1 MAEPSTGAG
10 PADPGTATTAVDA
23 TTVREA
29 AFAVMRDVGLTTIFS
44 NPGSTE
50 VPFLTDL
57 PDDIDFVLALH
68 EASVVGIA
76 TGHALATGR
85 AVLALVHTTAGL
97 GNAVAA
103 IATARV
109 NRAPVVVMVG
119 QQDRRHLALE
129 PFLAGRL
136 AGLAGDYPVEVIAPV
151 WAGDVPSA
159 IARAARRAEVDQG
172 PVLLIVPMDDWDQ
185 PAAPDAVAAPQR
197 FVTAPAGMPAEV
209 DELAELL
216 AGARAPAVVAGAGV
230 DTEVGWDAVRRLA
243 RTLGARVYAEPFG
256 ARAGF
261 DQTDEAYAGQLPADR
276 TRLRQVLAGHDLLL
290 VLGTAALRQY
300 PWEAGPLVPGT
311 TRIVVVTADEAE
323 ALRSPAMLSVVADPA
338 AVAGAVADRLGD
350 RSPDTG
356 VGDAGELADVD
367 AAASHQPAATTRHT
381 PAEPSPTGALRPED
395 VFAVLAE
402 HLPAETVLIEE
413 SPSSRPAL
421 QAMVPARVPMGFLSA
436 AMGGLGFAVPA
447 AVGVKMARP
456 DAPVLAVVGDGSSLY
471 SIQALW
477 TAAHRGVGALFL
489 VLANGRYA
497 VMDRLAD
504 RRGGKAPWPA
514 FPEVSVSTLAAGFG
528 VPAVRLETTEELAT
542 TLPDLC
548 AGLAERTEPLVVEVA
563 VEAGS
568 QFLP

>member
-1 MAEPSTGAG
+1 M
-10 PADPGTATTAVDA
+10 ADPAASV

-29 AFAVMRDVGLTTIFS
+29 AFAVMREVGLTTIFS

-50 VPFLTDL
+50 VPFLADL
-57 PDDIDFVLALH
+57 PDDLDFVLALH

-76 TGHALATGR
+76 TGHALATG
-85 AVLALVHTTAGL
+85 APALALVHTTAGL

-136 AGLAGDYPVEVIAPV
+136 AGLAGDYPVEVIAPA

-159 IARAARRAEVDQG
+159 IARAAHRARVAQG

-185 PAAPDAVAAPQR
+185 PAAPDATAAPQR
-197 FVTAPAGMPAEV
+197 LVPAVAGLPAEL
-209 DELAELL
+209 DEVVAHVRDATSL
-216 AGARAPAVVAGAGV
+216 AVVAGAGV
-230 DTEVGWDAVRRLA
+230 DTAEGWDAVRRLA
-243 RTLGARVYAEPFG
+243 RSTGARVYAEPFG

-261 DQTDEAYAGQLPADR
+261 DQTDAAYAGQLPADR
-276 TRLRQVLAGHDLLL
+276 TRLREVLAGHDLLL
-290 VLGTAALRQY
+290 VLGTAAIRQY
-300 PWEAGPLVPGT
+300 PYEEGPLVPEGT
-311 TRIVVVTADEAE
+311 RVVVVTGDVAE
-323 ALRSPAMLSVVADPA
+323 AVRSPAALSLVADPA
-338 AVAGAVADRLGD
+338 VVAAAVADRLQGEA
-350 RSPDTG
+350 PG
-356 VGDAGELADVD
+356 AGAPTT
-367 AAASHQPAATTRHT
+367 ASSAPTTAGGAGATSGRHT
-381 PAEPSPTGALRPED
+381 SPVPSATGTLRPED

-402 HLPAETVLIEE
+402 HLPRETVLIEE

-477 TAAHRGVGALFL
+477 TAAHRGVGAVFL

-504 RRGGKAPWPA
+504 RRGGKAPWPS

-528 VPAVRLETTEELAT
+528 VQALRVESAAELAAS
-542 TLPDLC
+542 LPDIC
-548 AGLAERTEPLVVEVA
+548 TGLARRTEPLVVEVA
-563 VEAGS
+563 VEAGTHFS
-568 QFLP
+568 P

>member
-1 MAEPSTGAG
+1 LAE
-10 PADPGTATTAVDA
+10 

-29 AFAVMRDVGLTTIFS
+29 AFAVMREVGLTTIFS

-50 VPFLTDL
+50 VPFLADL

-159 IARAARRAEVDQG
+159 IARAARRAEVEQG

-185 PAAPDAVAAPQR
+185 PAAPDAVASPQR
-197 FVTAPAGMPAEV
+197 LAVAPAGVPAEV
-209 DELAELL
+209 HELAELIS
-216 AGARAPAVVAGAGV
+216 AAHAPAVVAGAGV
-230 DTEVGWDAVRRLA
+230 DTAAGWAAVRRLA
-243 RTLGARVYAEPFG
+243 RTLGAPVYAEPFG

-300 PWEAGPLVPGT
+300 PYEAGPLVPDS
-311 TRIVVVTADEAE
+311 TRVVVVTGDEAE

-338 AVAGAVADRLGD
+338 VVADALADRLGEQG
-350 RSPDTG
+350 RGTG
-356 VGDAGELADVD
+356 DVD
-367 AAASHQPAATTRHT
+367 GTASRQPPAAARHT
-381 PAEPSPTGALRPED
+381 AARPSATGALRPED

-402 HLPAETVLIEE
+402 HLPRETVLIEE

-421 QAMVPARVPMGFLSA
+421 QTMVPARVPMGFLSA
-436 AMGGLGFAVPA
+436 AMGGLGFALPA

-456 DAPVLAVVGDGSSLY
+456 GAPVLAVVGDGSSLY
-471 SIQALW
+471 SVQALW

-528 VPAVRLETTEELAT
+528 VRAVRLETADELAA

-563 VEAGS
+563 VEAGTHF
-568 QFLP
+568 QP

>member
-1 MAEPSTGAG
+1 L
-10 PADPGTATTAVDA
+10 ADPGARVV
-23 TTVREA
+23 TVREA

-50 VPFLTDL
+50 VPFLADL
-57 PDDIDFVLALH
+57 PDDLDFVLALH

-85 AVLALVHTTAGL
+85 PALALVHTTAGL

-136 AGLAGDYPVEVIAPV
+136 AGLAGDYPVEVLAPV

-159 IARAARRAEVDQG
+159 IARAAHRAQAAQG
-172 PVLLIVPMDDWDQ
+172 PVVLVVPMDDWDQ

-197 FVTAPAGMPAEV
+197 LVTAPSGLPAEL
-209 DELAELL
+209 DEVVRLA
-216 AGARAPAVVAGAGV
+216 AGSRSPAVLAGAGV
-230 DTEVGWDAVRRLA
+230 DTAAGWDAVRRLA
-243 RTLGARVYAEPFG
+243 RAADAPVYAEPFG

-261 DQTDEAYAGQLPADR
+261 DQTDPAYAGQLPADR
-276 TRLRQVLAGHDLLL
+276 TRLREVLTGHDLLL
-290 VLGTAALRQY
+290 VLGAAAIRQY
-300 PWEAGPLVPGT
+300 PYEEGPLVPEA
-311 TRIVVVTADEAE
+311 TRVVVVTSDLAE
-323 ALRSPAMLSVVADPA
+323 AVRSPALLSIVADPA
-338 AVAGAVADRLGD
+338 TVAQ
-350 RSPDTG
+350 
-356 VGDAGELADVD
+356 ELARRLDEHRSR
-367 AAASHQPAATTRHT
+367 AAESEPRVASGAAEVGPRHT
-381 PAEPSPTGALRPED
+381 PAEPAREGALRPED

-402 HLPAETVLIEE
+402 HLPRETVLIEE

-436 AMGGLGFAVPA
+436 AMGGLGFALPA
-447 AVGVKMARP
+447 AVGVKLARP

-477 TAAHRGVGALFL
+477 TAAHRGVGAVFL

-528 VPAVRLETTEELAT
+528 VRAVRLESAAELAA
-542 TLPDLC
+542 TLPDIC
-548 AGLAERTEPLVVEVA
+548 TGLAGRTEPLVVEVA
-563 VEAGS
+563 VEAGTH
-568 QFLP
+568 FLP

>member
-1 MAEPSTGAG
+1 MADAPSPT
-10 PADPGTATTAVDA
+10 P
-23 TTVREA
+23 TVREA

-50 VPFLTDL
+50 VPFLADL

-85 AVLALVHTTAGL
+85 PTLALVHTTAGL

-129 PFLAGRL
+129 PFLAGKL
-136 AGLAGDYPVEVIAPV
+136 AGLAGEYPVEVFAPV

-159 IARAARRAEVDQG
+159 IARASYRAEAAQG

-185 PAAPDAVAAPQR
+185 PAALHAQAAPQR
-197 FVTAPAGMPAEV
+197 LVTAPPALPAEV
-209 DELAELL
+209 EECASLA
-216 AGARAPAVVAGAGV
+216 AGARAPVILAGAGV
-230 DTEVGWDAVRRLA
+230 DTPAGWAAVRDLSRA
-243 RTLGARVYAEPFG
+243 LGAPVYAEPFG
-256 ARAGF
+256 SRAGF

-276 TRLRQVLAGHDLLL
+276 TRLREVLGRHDLLL
-290 VLGTAALRQY
+290 VLGAAAVRQY
-300 PWEAGPLVPGT
+300 PYEEGPLVPEGT
-311 TRIVVVTADEAE
+311 RVVVVTSDMAE
-323 ALRSPAMLSVVADPA
+323 AMRSPALLSLVADPA
-338 AVAGAVADRLGD
+338 AVAAELATRCGERGRSATESEPGRAVAPLA
-350 RSPDTG
+350 RSR
-356 VGDAGELADVD
+356 D
-367 AAASHQPAATTRHT
+367 AAVRAGR
-381 PAEPSPTGALRPED
+381 EGALSPED
-395 VFAVLAE
+395 VFAVLSE
-402 HLPAETVLIEE
+402 HLPHETVLIEE

-436 AMGGLGFAVPA
+436 AMGGLGFALPA

-456 DAPVLAVVGDGSSLY
+456 DTPVLAVVGDGSSLY

-477 TAAHRGVGALFL
+477 TAAHRHVGAVFL

-514 FPEVSVSTLAAGFG
+514 FPEVSVSTLAEGLG
-528 VPAVRLETTEELAT
+528 VRALRIENAEELAA
-542 TLPDLC
+542 TLPEVC
-548 AGLAERTEPLVVEVA
+548 AGLAQRAEPLVIEVA
-563 VEAGS
+563 VAPGTTF
-568 QFLP
+568 QP

>member
-1 MAEPSTGAG
+1 MADHTEGTGSAG
-10 PADPGTATTAVDA
+10 
-23 TTVREA
+23 TVREA

-50 VPFLTDL
+50 VPFLADL

-76 TGHALATGR
+76 TGHALSTGTP
-85 AVLALVHTTAGL
+85 ALALVHTTAGL

-109 NRAPVVVMVG
+109 NRAPLVVMVG

-129 PFLAGRL
+129 PFLTGRL
-136 AGLAGDYPVEVIAPV
+136 AGLAGDYPVEVLAPA

-159 IARAARRAEVDQG
+159 IARAAHRAQVAQG

-185 PAAPDAVAAPQR
+185 PVAPDAVAAPQR
-197 FVTAPAGMPAEV
+197 LVAARPGLPAEL
-209 DELAELL
+209 DEVVRAVG
-216 AGARAPAVVAGAGV
+216 GARAPAILAGAGV
-230 DTEVGWDAVRRLA
+230 DTRSGWDTVRRLA
-243 RTLGARVYAEPFG
+243 RATGARVYAEPFG
-256 ARAGF
+256 SRAGY

-276 TRLRQVLAGHDLLL
+276 TRLREVLAGHDLLL
-290 VLGTAALRQY
+290 VLGTAAIRQY
-300 PWEAGPLVPGT
+300 PYEAGPLAPET
-311 TRIVVVTADEAE
+311 TRIVVVTADVAE
-323 ALRSPAMLSVVADPA
+323 ATRSPAALSVVADPA
-338 AVAGAVADRLGD
+338 VVAGAIADRLSG
-350 RSPDTG
+350 G
-356 VGDAGELADVD
+356 ADEN
-367 AAASHQPAATTRHT
+367 PRAATGSDAERAGGGGNTSGR
-381 PAEPSPTGALRPED
+381 PALPAPAPTGALRPED
-395 VFAVLAE
+395 VFAVLAT
-402 HLPAETVLIEE
+402 HLPPETVLIEE

-436 AMGGLGFAVPA
+436 AMGGLGFAMPA

-528 VPAVRLETTEELAT
+528 VRAVRVATAEELAA

-563 VEAGS
+563 VEAGAHF
-568 QFLP
+568 QP

>member
-1 MAEPSTGAG
+1 MA
-10 PADPGTATTAVDA
+10 DA
-23 TTVREA
+23 TAQARTVREA

-76 TGHALATGR
+76 TGHALATR
-85 AVLALVHTTAGL
+85 RPALALVHTTAGL

-129 PFLAGRL
+129 PFLAGKL
-136 AGLAGDYPVEVIAPV
+136 AGLAGEYPVEVFAPV

-159 IARAARRAEVDQG
+159 IARAAYRAEAAQG

-197 FVTAPAGMPAEV
+197 LVAAPPGVPAEM
-209 DELAELL
+209 DELVDTAR
-216 AGARAPAVVAGAGV
+216 GAQSPAILAGAGV
-230 DTEVGWDAVRRLA
+230 DTAEGWAAVRRLS
-243 RTLGARVYAEPFG
+243 RSMGAVVYAEPFG

-276 TRLRQVLAGHDLLL
+276 TRLREALGQHDLLV
-290 VLGTAALRQY
+290 VLGTAAIRQY
-300 PWEAGPLVPGT
+300 PYQEGPLVPEQT
-311 TRIVVVTADEAE
+311 QTVVVTSDIAE
-323 ALRSPAMLSVVADPA
+323 AMRSPAALSVLADPVLVADELA
-338 AVAGAVADRLGD
+338 SRLGERRGGARGFAQRGSAAPQD
-350 RSPDTG
+350 SPQPSAVETG
-356 VGDAGELADVD
+356 RG
-367 AAASHQPAATTRHT
+367 
-381 PAEPSPTGALRPED
+381 GALRPED

-402 HLPAETVLIEE
+402 HLPHETVLIEE

-436 AMGGLGFAVPA
+436 AMGGLGFALPA

-477 TAAHRGVGALFL
+477 TAAHRHVGAVFL

-514 FPEVSVSTLAAGFG
+514 FPEVSVSTLAEGLG
-528 VPAVRLETTEELAT
+528 VRAVRVESAADLAA
-542 TLPDLC
+542 TLPQVCADL
-548 AGLAERTEPLVVEVA
+548 AQRREPLVIEVA
-563 VEAGS
+563 VEPGTTF
-568 QFLP
+568 QP

>member
-1 MAEPSTGAG
+1 LAEPSTG
-10 PADPGTATTAVDA
+10 TTAVGA

-29 AFAVMRDVGLTTIFS
+29 AFAVMREVGMTTIFS

-50 VPFLTDL
+50 VPFLADL
-57 PDDIDFVLALH
+57 PDDLDFVLALH

-85 AVLALVHTTAGL
+85 PALALVHTTAGL

-136 AGLAGDYPVEVIAPV
+136 SGLAGDYPVEVIAPV
-151 WAGDVPSA
+151 WAGEVPSA
-159 IARAARRAEVDQG
+159 IARATHRAQVDQG

-197 FVTAPAGMPAEV
+197 LVSAPAGVPAEV
-209 DELAELL
+209 HELAGLL
-216 AGARAPAVVAGAGV
+216 SAARSPALVAGAGV
-230 DTEVGWDAVRRLA
+230 DTEAGWDAVRRLA
-243 RTLGARVYAEPFG
+243 RALGARVYAEPFG

-276 TRLRQVLAGHDLLL
+276 TRLRDVLTGHDVLL

-300 PWEAGPLVPGT
+300 PYEAGALVPDS
-311 TRIVVVTADEAE
+311 TRVVVVTADEAE

-338 AVAGAVADRLGD
+338 AVASAVVDRLAEQGRGTGD
-350 RSPDTG
+350 LSTG
-356 VGDAGELADVD
+356 RAHTGETGAGLDGTARR
-367 AAASHQPAATTRHT
+367 QPPAGTRQI
-381 PAEPSPTGALRPED
+381 PAEASSTGALRPED

-436 AMGGLGFAVPA
+436 AMGGLGFALPA

-456 DAPVLAVVGDGSSLY
+456 HAPVIAVVGDGSSLY

-528 VPAVRLETTEELAT
+528 VRAVRLQSAGELAA
-542 TLPDLC
+542 TLPHLC

-563 VEAGS
+563 VEAGTHF
-568 QFLP
+568 QP

>member
-1 MAEPSTGAG
+1 LAEPSTGAG

-159 IARAARRAEVDQG
+159 IARAARRAEVD
-172 PVLLIVPMDDWDQ
+172 
-185 PAAPDAVAAPQR
+185 
-197 FVTAPAGMPAEV
+197 
-209 DELAELL
+209 ELGELL

-367 AAASHQPAATTRHT
+367 AAASRQPAATTRHT

-402 HLPAETVLIEE
+402 HLPAETILIEE